1 MGYDS
6 EKGFSSS
13 GVDPSWQALLEQLS
27 QKGFSERDIRK
38 NEQFIK
44 DFVQQSGGIEQ
55 VSLCFL
61 PPTLGG
67 RGGLLK
73 Y

>member
-27 QKGFSERDIRK
+27 QKGFSQRDLQN

-44 DFVQQSGGIEQ
+44 DFVQQSGGIEAVGIRVVRVGSQ
-55 VSLCFL
+55 DTS
-61 PPTLGG
+61 
-67 RGGLLK
+67 
-73 Y
+73 

>member
-27 QKGFSERDIRK
+27 AKGFSERDIRN

-44 DFVQQSGGIEQ
+44 DFVQQSGGIDK
-55 VSLCFL
+55 VSHMSFTISAAC
-61 PPTLGG
+61 
-67 RGGLLK
+67 LK
-73 Y
+73 KSA